1 MTQDN
6 PYLVSISR
14 DLGSLHTGAYG
25 ASGAFGTSD
34 RVQRGHLQDFYMPPP
49 ESMGLDSA
57 SDVTVLVRGK
67 KFLLHRAVLSSCS
80 EYFNFVFQHNQSSTI
95 EVELDKFFSDKNM
108 QNAFTMLAKYFYSG
122 DKKVLKCFDENL
134 KSTITALVDFLHV
147 YGVETNERGHGHFT
161 RFNPSLHD

>member
-6 PYLVSISR
+6 PYLVSIGR

-34 RVQRGHLQDFYMPPP
+34 RVQSGHLQDFYMTPPA
-49 ESMGLDSA
+49 SMGLDSA

-95 EVELDKFFSDKNM
+95 EVELDIFFSDKHM
-108 QNAFTMLAKYFYSG
+108 QDAFTMLVKYFYSG
-122 DKKVLKCFDENL
+122 DKKVLKCYDDAVKRTLAE
-134 KSTITALVDFLHV
+134 LVDFLQV

-161 RFNPSLHD
+161 RFNPSLHN